1 LYSLYLDGSGTHGGS
16 PVFILA
22 GVAVHEQDAYH
33 LQHRFEAPL
42 SNLPDGS
49 DPRDFELHAAEIK
62 NPNGAKNSLWQPIP
76 WATRRRIL
84 GSSYQALRSYKC
96 IDASNP
102 CMFFGA
108 VVERSFPDYEER
120 AWEEVLHKFDEMLG
134 RRGKAAREHQR
145 GIVIHDRS
153 STEKQVQNWAD
164 KWRQLSGRIGTLT
177 HMTDVP
183 FFSDSRASRLLQA
196 ADFVAWALWRYYG
209 VRDRDDRW
217 IKPMWDKL
225 DGGGAEGRLH
235 GLIHVSRSYQQKNCD
250 CPPCKARLERVIAL
264 PARAAQS

>member
-1 LYSLYLDGSGTHGGS
+1 MYSLYLDGSGTHGGS

-22 GVAVHEQDAYH
+22 GVAAHEQDAYH
-33 LQHRFEAPL
+33 LQQRFEAPL
-42 SNLPDGS
+42 TNLPSGS

-62 NPNGAKNSLWQPIP
+62 NPNGAKNSIWQGVP
-76 WATRRRIL
+76 WPTRRRIL
-84 GSSYQALRSYKC
+84 GSSYQALRSYRC
-96 IDASNP
+96 IDGANP

-134 RRGKAAREHQR
+134 RRGQAAGEHQR

-209 VRDRDDRW
+209 VRERDDRW
-217 IKPMWDKL
+217 IKPMWDKF

-235 GLIHVSRSYQQKNCD
+235 GLIHVSRSFQQKNCD

-264 PARAAQS
+264 PARATQS